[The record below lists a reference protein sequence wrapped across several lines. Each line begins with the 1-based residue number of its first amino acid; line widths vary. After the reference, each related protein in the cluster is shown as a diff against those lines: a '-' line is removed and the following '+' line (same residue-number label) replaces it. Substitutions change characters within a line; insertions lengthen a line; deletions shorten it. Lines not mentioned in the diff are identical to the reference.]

1 MRKRIVAAASA
12 LLLAAGL
19 LSACGGELPEVYVQ
33 SVAQL
38 TGYGSLGGYN
48 VSAGVVVSQ
57 NEVKVERDESRKI
70 KELKVEVGQEVAA
83 GESLFSYDMEDMQ
96 LTIDKAKLEIEQ
108 MKNSVTD
115 LTSQITQLE
124 KERKSAPTSEQLS
137 YTVQIQ
143 ALETDKKEKEYN
155 IAVKERELKSLQTSA
170 SNSDVTAPVGGTIQA
185 INENGGTDNQGMPL
199 PYITI
204 VQSGAYR
211 IKGKVNELNRNDILV
226 GQAVVL
232 RSRVDDSQTWT
243 GTISEIDT
251 ENPDTSGIS
260 GVYYYGVATD
270 DTTSSSSYPF
280 YIELDSTEGLMLG
293 QHVLIEPAAGAQ
305 ATTAMQL
312 DASFVQG
319 SAEEGFWVWAEKS
332 GKLEK
337 RTITVGALDEMMNC
351 YEVLDGLTAEDYIA
365 FPEPGL
371 EEGAPTTHTMPVVS
385 DELPDGGDT
394 PVDGGEPP
402 IDGGDM
408 PSDSGEIPVAE
419 GGTEEAADGGSADA
433 G

>member
-1 MRKRIVAAASA
+1 M
-12 LLLAAGL
+12 
-19 LSACGGELPEVYVQ
+19 
-33 SVAQL
+33 
-38 TGYGSLGGYN
+38 
-48 VSAGVVVSQ
+48 
-57 NEVKVERDESRKI
+57 
-70 KELKVEVGQEVAA
+70 
-83 GESLFSYDMEDMQ
+83 
-96 LTIDKAKLEIEQ
+96 
-108 MKNSVTD
+108 
-115 LTSQITQLE
+115 
-124 KERKSAPTSEQLS
+124 
-137 YTVQIQ
+137 
-143 ALETDKKEKEYN
+143 
-155 IAVKERELKSLQTSA
+155 
-170 SNSDVTAPVGGTIQA
+170 
-185 INENGGTDNQGMPL
+185 
-199 PYITI
+199 
-204 VQSGAYR
+204 
-211 IKGKVNELNRNDILV
+211 
-226 GQAVVL
+226 L

-243 GTISEIDT
+243 GTVSEIDT
-251 ENPDTSGIS
+251 ENPDTSGSS
-260 GVYYYGVATD
+260 GVYYYGAATD
-270 DTTSSSSYPF
+270 DTTSSSNYPF

-337 RTITVGALDEMMNC
+337 RAITVGALDEMMNC

-402 IDGGDM
+402 MDGGDM
-408 PSDSGEIPVAE
+408 PNDSAEIPVAE
-419 GGTEEAADGGSADA
+419 GGTEETADGGSVDA